1 MTDFVLSPRAQ
12 ADLDEI
18 WDYTELRWSTTQAER
33 YIRQLWQGLEY
44 VASDPRRGDAC
55 DDIRAGYR
63 KYAVGSHVNF
73 FRMSGASVDVVRI
86 LHGRMDFNRHL

>member
-44 VASDPRRGDAC
+44 TVE
-55 DDIRAGYR
+55 
-63 KYAVGSHVNF
+63 KVKF
-73 FRMSGASVDVVRI
+73 VRI
-86 LHGRMDFNRHL
+86 DSGL